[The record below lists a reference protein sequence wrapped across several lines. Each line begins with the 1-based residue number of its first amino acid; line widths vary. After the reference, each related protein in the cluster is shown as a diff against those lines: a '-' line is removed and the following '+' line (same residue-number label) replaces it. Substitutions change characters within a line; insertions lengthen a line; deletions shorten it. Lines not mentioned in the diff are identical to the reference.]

1 MAVDRSLLAKAL
13 GKTTAQTYLDA
24 SPNERALL
32 QGQEISKFA
41 MNSSN
46 FGGGQARGVGLAAQ
60 LATAG
65 VGAFTQY
72 RAQKDINEQEIASQT
87 QFSKQFPHLAD
98 IASTLSPETRQAYT
112 LEIIKASLPKAADNQ
127 IISGEQGYFA
137 VDKNNP
143 STKAQPVMGTD
154 GQIIKPQRPASTTV
168 NVGEQQGFKNETQLR
183 GEYSD
188 KSKNFI
194 GVKEGFEKVKE
205 SVQNPSPAGDI
216 STVFAYMKTLDP
228 QSTVR
233 EGEFAQLAKAKPLLE
248 KFGLEALENVWKGE
262 RLTSS
267 QRNDIVTKSR
277 SLYDRANASQAK
289 LTNQY
294 TDIAKRNRLD
304 PQNVII
310 DFSTTTGSAPSGK
323 VPAAGKFT
331 SSNGVSYEVSN

>member
-1 MAVDRSLLAKAL
+1 MAVDRSLLAQAL
-13 GKTTAQTYLDA
+13 GKNDPNNYMSA
-24 SPNERALL
+24 S
-32 QGQEISKFA
+32 QGQRNLQTGQSISQMA
-41 MNSSN
+41 MDSSN
-46 FGGGQARGVGLAAQ
+46 FGSGQARGVGLAAQ

-65 VGAFTQY
+65 IGAFTQY
-72 RAQKDINEQEIASQT
+72 RAQKDLNEQELASQE
-87 QFSKQFPHLAD
+87 QFAKQFPDLAD
-98 IASTLSPETRQAYT
+98 IASTLTPERRQAYT
-112 LEIIKASLPKAADNQ
+112 LEVIKASLPKAAEYQ
-127 IISGEQGYFA
+127 IISGEQGYVA

-143 STKAQPVMGTD
+143 SAQAQPVMGKN
-154 GQIIKPQRPASTTV
+154 GQIIKPQKPASTTI
-168 NVGEQQGFKNETQLR
+168 NVGEQQDFKNETQLR

-233 EGEFAQLAKAKPLLE
+233 EGEFAQLSKAKPLLE

-262 RLTSS
+262 KLTTS
-267 QRNDIVTKSR
+267 QRNDIITKSR
-277 SLYDRANASQAK
+277 SLYDRASASQSK

-294 TDIAKRNRLD
+294 TDIAKRNKLN

-310 DFSTTTGSAPSGK
+310 DFSTTTGSASSGAAQSGFK
-323 VPAAGKFT
+323 VISVRDK
-331 SSNGVSYEVSN
+331 